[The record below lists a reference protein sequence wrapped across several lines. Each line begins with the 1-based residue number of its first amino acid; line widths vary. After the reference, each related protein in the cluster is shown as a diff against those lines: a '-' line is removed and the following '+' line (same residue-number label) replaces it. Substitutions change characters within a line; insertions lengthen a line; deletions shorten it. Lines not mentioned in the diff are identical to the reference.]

1 MVPLGTDMHP
11 VTLTEMTVRGTSA
24 VHQVFSLSR
33 EGKDYKACRFSN
45 TCCAE
50 MRLVL

>member
-1 MVPLGTDMHP
+1 MHP
-11 VTLTEMTVRGTSA
+11 VTLAEMTAGGESCAWHVSA

>member
-33 EGKDYKACRFSN
+33 EVRITRRADLAIHV
-45 TCCAE
+45 
-50 MRLVL
+50 VLK